1 VTHDKRVIEN
11 RVQMLKSEIGP
22 TVLFKLV
29 EVGIHGIFSA
39 KVRSKVYGSSEIVGQ
54 KAAENANNFSK

>member
-1 VTHDKRVIEN
+1 
-11 RVQMLKSEIGP
+11 MLKSEIGP